1 MADEKTLELLEDA
14 YSWILGASGGEECIM
29 CGSTEEQ
36 CTDECLIPDIEK
48 HLEAME
54 HISKKANWYPVCAK
68 FGSGNL
74 EIQAYVEWNPDEN
87 DWEVSQEFEDYTCSD
102 CGDKGDH
109 YDTETIDRNK
119 DSEND

>member
-1 MADEKTLELLEDA
+1 MADATTLEWLEKA
-14 YSWILGASGGEECIM
+14 VEFINSINGGDRECPYLNEM
-29 CGSTEEQ
+29 EQ
-36 CTDECLIPDIEK
+36 
-48 HLEAME
+48 HLESMKVL
-54 HISKKANWYPVCAK
+54 STANWYPVCAK
-68 FGSGNL
+68 CGSGNL

-87 DWEVSQEFEDYTCSD
+87 DWEVSQEFEDYTCLD